1 MHGAP
6 VKHQTSNFKLQG
18 SSKYQTS
25 RAVLDP
31 ETRRL
36 FGAWSFLVFMA
47 LVAPPAAYSQTPP
60 PSEYTVKA
68 AFLFNFA
75 KFVEWPPETFSDPAS
90 PFAIGIIG
98 ENPFDSNLQH
108 AVENKNIN
116 GHPLVVKQ
124 IKQLSELNNCQILFI
139 SISERKRLP
148 EILKSIQG
156 AGVLTVS
163 EMDHFLEGGGM
174 IQFLME
180 ERRVRFAIN
189 DQAARKTGLRISSK
203 LLHLARR
210 TDSQE
215 QQ

>member
-1 MHGAP
+1 MIA
-6 VKHQTSNFKLQG
+6 LA
-18 SSKYQTS
+18 SS
-25 RAVLDP
+25 
-31 ETRRL
+31 
-36 FGAWSFLVFMA
+36 
-47 LVAPPAAYSQTPP
+47 PAAYSQTPL

-75 KFVEWPPETFSDPAS
+75 KFVEWPPETFPDPAS
-90 PFAIGIIG
+90 PFAIGVIG
-98 ENPFDSNLQH
+98 ENPFDANLQH

-124 IKQLSELNNCQILFI
+124 IKQLSELKNCQILFI

-148 EILKSIQG
+148 DILKAIQG

-163 EMDHFLEGGGM
+163 EMDHFLEGDGV